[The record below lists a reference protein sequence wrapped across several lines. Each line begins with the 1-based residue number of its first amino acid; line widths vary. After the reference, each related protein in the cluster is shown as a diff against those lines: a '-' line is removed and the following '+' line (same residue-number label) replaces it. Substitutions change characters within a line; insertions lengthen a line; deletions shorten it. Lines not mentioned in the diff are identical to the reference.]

1 MEPERAFEYWMEMAT
16 YDLET
21 ARAMLRTE
29 RLLYVG
35 FMAHQAVEKALK
47 AHHWRARRA
56 EPPYTHDL
64 WKLIKTSGLTIE
76 GDDWKAELVD
86 ELQPLNIEARY
97 PRDKETLLAQL
108 SSELCLSLVER
119 TGRMITWIAREP

>member
-1 MEPERAFEYWMEMAT
+1 MEPERAWDYWIDMAA

-21 ARAMLRTE
+21 AKAMLTTE

-47 AHHWRARRA
+47 AHHWHSQHL
-56 EPPYTHDL
+56 EPPFSHDL
-64 WKLIKTSGLTIE
+64 WKLVRGSGLPVE
-76 GDDWKAELVD
+76 AESWVAELID

-97 PRDKETLLAQL
+97 PRDKDALLLRLTPGFCAL
-108 SSELCLSLVER
+108 LIERSE
-119 TGRMITWIAREP
+119 RMIEWIKNKP

>member
-1 MEPERAFEYWMEMAT
+1 MAA

-29 RLLYVG
+29 RFLYVG

-47 AHHWRARRA
+47 ALHWKSTGT
-56 EPPYTHDL
+56 EPPYSHDL
-64 WKLIKTSGLTIE
+64 WKIAKGIGIDLAA
-76 GDDWKAELVD
+76 DDARADLLD

-97 PRDKETLLAQL
+97 PRDKEALL
-108 SSELCLSLVER
+108 SSLSRAYCEALIGRTER
-119 TGRMITWIAREP
+119 MLEWIQAKL